1 MTAPR
6 RGLAN
11 ERHTRLKLSIA
22 ALSLAGFAGGWALL
36 GATNEPAAAEPPPS
50 TPTAAASHPAS
61 TSLTPAA
68 TATRR
73 PRQSRGS

>member
-11 ERHTRLKLSIA
+11 ERHSRLKLAIA
-22 ALSLAGFAGGWALL
+22 ALSLAGFAGGWALF
-36 GATNEPAAAEPPPS
+36 GATNEPAAAKPA
-50 TPTAAASHPAS
+50 TPTATATPGAPQS
-61 TSLTPAA
+61 TSLTPAP

>member
-11 ERHTRLKLSIA
+11 ERHTRLKLAIA
-22 ALSLAGFAGGWALL
+22 GISVAGFAGGWALF
-36 GATNEPAAAEPPPS
+36 GATNQPAAAEPSPS
-50 TPTAAASHPAS
+50 TATATASVQQSTPGPPTA
-61 TSLTPAA
+61 
-68 TATRR
+68 ATRR